1 MAAGLLPAS
10 SGHLCGAV
18 GTKGSALLKKRD
30 FGKWT
35 GGSSLNDMIKKDDK
49 EEDKAFDLKTKDI
62 FLRK

>member
-1 MAAGLLPAS
+1 MGLLPAS

-35 GGSSLNDMIKKDDK
+35 GGSSLNDMIKKMIK
-49 EEDKAFDLKTKDI
+49 KKIKLLI
-62 FLRK
+62 